1 MDAFAPGVVGA
12 KSKNLANLRGKLP
25 EWIQLPPSMAVPF
38 STFDEVRHNKTRFS
52 GIDWKIVLG
61 QAVNKAV
68 AQEIETA
75 YAAVDSDLERQLQRC
90 AEL

>member
-1 MDAFAPGVVGA
+1 MQKPTWCGSYAVGMDAFAPGVVGA

-52 GIDWKIVLG
+52 GIDWKIVSTYEPKQCSL
-61 QAVNKAV
+61 
-68 AQEIETA
+68 I
-75 YAAVDSDLERQLQRC
+75 RLQ
-90 AEL
+90 